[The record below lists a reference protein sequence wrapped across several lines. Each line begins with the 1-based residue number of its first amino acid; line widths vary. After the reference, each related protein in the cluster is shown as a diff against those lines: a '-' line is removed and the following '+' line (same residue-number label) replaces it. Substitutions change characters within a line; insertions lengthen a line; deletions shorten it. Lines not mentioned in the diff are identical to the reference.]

1 MSSHRVILSPRSKE
15 RALYMLDDN
24 KLEFYVSRTSTKP
37 DIRHAM
43 QELFQVEAL
52 KVNTRITKEGKLA
65 IVTLTADHSAEDL
78 SNLVELVGG
87 RERWTTSSL
96 RLNWAIRRSSRASGS
111 TAFRWRA
118 PWRVT

>member
-37 DIRHAM
+37 DIRHAV

-78 SNLVELVGG
+78 SN
-87 RERWTTSSL
+87 
-96 RLNWAIRRSSRASGS
+96 RLGIL
-111 TAFRWRA
+111 
-118 PWRVT
+118 

>member
-24 KLEFYVSRTSTKP
+24 KLEVYVSRTSTKP
-37 DIRHAM
+37 DIRPAV

-78 SNLVELVGG
+78 SN
-87 RERWTTSSL
+87 
-96 RLNWAIRRSSRASGS
+96 RLGIL
-111 TAFRWRA
+111 
-118 PWRVT
+118 

>member
-37 DIRHAM
+37 DIRAAM
-43 QELFQVEAL
+43 QDLFQVEAL

-78 SNLVELVGG
+78 SN
-87 RERWTTSSL
+87 
-96 RLNWAIRRSSRASGS
+96 RLGIL
-111 TAFRWRA
+111 
-118 PWRVT
+118 

>member
-24 KLEFYVSRTSTKP
+24 KLEFYVSRTSSKP
-37 DIRHAM
+37 DIRAAV
-43 QELFQVEAL
+43 QDLIQVEAL

-78 SNLVELVGG
+78 SN
-87 RERWTTSSL
+87 
-96 RLNWAIRRSSRASGS
+96 RLGIL
-111 TAFRWRA
+111 
-118 PWRVT
+118 